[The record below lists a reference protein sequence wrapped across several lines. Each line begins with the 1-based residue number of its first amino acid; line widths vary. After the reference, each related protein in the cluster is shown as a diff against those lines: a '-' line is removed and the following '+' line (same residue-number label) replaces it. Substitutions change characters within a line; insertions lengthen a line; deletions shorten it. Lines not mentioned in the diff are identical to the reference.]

1 MRKHWLLVLFSM
13 MLFSGIVDDEGGGAD
28 ADEIDDFEIDDENL
42 DDDGGEGGEKND
54 GGEEKAEKPDNPPD
68 ETEELKKRLEALE
81 REKEQADAEKAVVAA
96 TTALKEKYRDFD
108 IEKIAEKLKAMPKEE
123 QEMYNNPVGWE
134 ALHLKYFAKADV
146 SDPFDPGRS
155 TSDAPFDVEKAY
167 ERVQK
172 GDKKA
177 VLDLFAHAK

>member
-1 MRKHWLLVLFSM
+1 MRKHWLLALFSM
-13 MLFSGIVDDEGGGAD
+13 MLFSGIVDDEGGGGD
-28 ADEIDDFEIDDENL
+28 VEIDDFEIDDEEPGAEEGDN
-42 DDDGGEGGEKND
+42 EGGEKV
-54 GGEEKAEKPDNPPD
+54 EKPDNPPD
-68 ETEELKKRLEALE
+68 EKKEDEEDLKKRLEALE

-96 TTALKEKYRDFD
+96 TTALKEKYGDFD
-108 IEKIAEKLKAMPKEE
+108 IEKIAGKLKAMTPEE
-123 QEMYNNPVGWE
+123 QEAYNNPVGWE
-134 ALHLKYFAKADV
+134 ALHLKYFAKEDV

-177 VLDLFAHAK
+177 VLDLFANAK